1 MTSPVRSRRSLVRGV
16 LVTALA
22 SALAGCTPSPSSTP
36 QITGLAATG
45 ARFNGAADGSW
56 SVTCA
61 PVASSGTP
69 CPTATQPAQRVTN
82 GFVEWLLPPAGAA
95 WVGVSATGTV
105 PGSVGDDRER
115 YVYTYRL
122 SFTLSGS
129 PSTAT
134 LSLNWACDNY
144 FHGWRLNGGTFR
156 DVQSQNFNWRTL
168 QSLAISGSNAT
179 FVTGTNTLEFQVVGD
194 GQTDGFLAVNLSGS
208 VR

>member
-1 MTSPVRSRRSLVRGV
+1 MTPVSGQRRGLGRV
-16 LVTALA
+16 LIAALA

-45 ARFNGAADGSW
+45 ARFTGTADASW

-61 PVASSGTP
+61 PAALSGTP
-69 CPTATQPAQRVTN
+69 CPVGTQSAQRVTD
-82 GFVEWLLPPAGAA
+82 GFSEWLVPPAGAA
-95 WVGVSATGTV
+95 WVGMSATGSI
-105 PGSVGDDRER
+105 PGGSGDNRER

-122 SFTLSGS
+122 SFTLAGT
-129 PSTAT
+129 PSSAT

-156 DVQSQNFNWRTL
+156 DGQSQNGNWRTL
-168 QSLAISGSNAT
+168 QALSISGSNAT

-208 VR
+208 IR